1 MQSKKVSFR
10 ESPVL
15 EAAFCLNPYYLS
27 DSCNLLLRNK
37 LKEYVKLAFGDDLYT
52 GDVLSQFSRY
62 KSRGVPELNDECCLL
77 DAKKLPALGWWKNWG
92 YPFPELQQV
101 ACRVCGLGQG
111 NGPSERD
118 WSNRTVTKTKIR
130 NKMGGPT
137 HDNLHNVRE
146 FLKDQVTKLRPTVGC
161 RMVNN
166 EQF

>member
-77 DAKKLPALGWWKNWG
+77 DAKKLPALGWWENWG
-92 YPFPELQQV
+92 VSFPGVTASSISCLWSGTRQWAFRE
-101 ACRVCGLGQG
+101 GLVKP
-111 NGPSERD
+111 NC
-118 WSNRTVTKTKIR
+118 
-130 NKMGGPT
+130 
-137 HDNLHNVRE
+137 H
-146 FLKDQVTKLRPTVGC
+146 KDQNQKQDGRY
-161 RMVNN
+161 
-166 EQF
+166 QA